1 MVELIEIV
9 PSQVPLVTAKQLF
22 DWCRVDVYAE
32 TPEEDENFETLVF
45 CLDAA
50 VSEAE
55 AILGFDLV
63 PKKYKETF
71 NQGAYDFE
79 LSKANVAT
87 INSVDSEV
95 DYIVEKDGYI
105 SYLSFETYLNSLVVE
120 YTTGMAF
127 IPNDILMALRKL
139 VKYYYDNRESEGRKM
154 LTSVEIILMRHKIFR
169 LG

>member
-1 MVELIEIV
+1 MVELIEVI
-9 PSQVPLVTAKQLF
+9 PGQVPLVTAQQLF

-32 TPEEDENFETLVF
+32 TPEEDENYETLVF

-50 VSEAE
+50 VGEAE

-71 NQGAYDFE
+71 NQSAYDFE

-87 INSVDSEV
+87 INTVSSDV
-95 DYIVEKDGYI
+95 DYITERDEYVTT
-105 SYLSFETYLNSLVVE
+105 LSFETYVNDLVVE
-120 YTTGMAF
+120 YTTGLST

-139 VKYYYDNRESEGRKM
+139 VKYYYDNRENEGRKM